1 MFAVDRPVTVG
12 AERNQIL
19 FAVVAK
25 VAPRLDSRND
35 SIHQALC

>member
-1 MFAVDRPVTVG
+1 MRGPNVAVDRPVTVD

-25 VAPRLDSRND
+25 VAPRLE
-35 SIHQALC
+35 QTGG